1 MVKWCTYHV
10 NASLDLMLQ
19 TLKMFLSG
27 KCSFQPPFGSPA
39 HITVCM
45 CFQKHDF
52 KCFWFPSS
60 FWTWDVWVQG
70 VNVSCFGFLIWLCE
84 TTELGLWLKLSDIHV
99 LFVRWWSF
107 RHVYPSKHVQ
117 GSPCLLCLGKSWM
130 HLWVLSLPHCM
141 MWRCLNLRT
150 SAVALHTGSYNKMN
164 GNITWWNILELA
176 IGKYGVF
183 NIACGIME

>member
-52 KCFWFPSS
+52 KCFWFPFS

-99 LFVRWWSF
+99 LFVRWWF
-107 RHVYPSKHVQ
+107 GHGRFVMCIHPNMCRGPRAY
-117 GSPCLLCLGKSWM
+117 C
-130 HLWVLSLPHCM
+130 VLANHGCIYEC
-141 MWRCLNLRT
+141 WAYHTAWCD
-150 SAVALHTGSYNKMN
+150 VALTSEPVLLHY
-164 GNITWWNILELA
+164 IQ
-176 IGKYGVF
+176 GVTTKWMGTSHDEIF
-183 NIACGIME
+183 